1 MKKTLSLAAI
11 AAALAVGATD
21 YFVDIDAGSDAAA
34 GTSPATAW
42 KTLARTAMNGDV
54 KPGDVVRL
62 KRGGIW
68 RESLLPVSGEPG
80 RPVTY
85 TWYGKGP
92 KPIIQRSLDRSR
104 PEDWEPVGDGLWAT
118 KRLAPTV
125 KEQFWDGTAIS
136 VPWNCSFQN
145 GYKGSV
151 KTVEEAG
158 RRFVRVKLD
167 KKAESIAACYLQ
179 LWGPKVPN
187 LPDAAILRMKV
198 RSTKPFRLKTLRIS
212 LNRLPW
218 TAALTGQVKQNSP
231 EIGPDWQDLEV
242 LLEGSGAPDGSWFH
256 FSIGD
261 VMPEGATFDFIPVGL
276 WHAEVDK
283 TAIIPRDVGIFICN
297 HGEKWGVKKWL
308 NPDWQSKNPSA
319 VKLEQDLD
327 YWYDPEEMRVTV
339 KYPRNPGEAF
349 DSIELALTTHAV
361 MEGGRHDVVYD
372 GLCVR
377 YAAAHG
383 FGGGNTA
390 NLVIRNCD
398 IYWIGGGLQF
408 WRRHEK
414 TGKIIYP
421 VRFGNGIEF
430 WGGCTN
436 NLVERNRLWEVYDA
450 ALTNQGRKDD
460 EVDITWRDN
469 VIWNSEYSFEYWNAK
484 LTRNVQFVHNTC
496 VDAGYGWAHA
506 QRPNPNGA
514 HLMYYHNRAATT
526 NFVVRDNLFIRA
538 TEWTARSGLDWR
550 YGLKHDHNIVWNEGK
565 VPVIRWLE
573 GKSCGLLGWDAYRAL
588 GFDPNGT
595 FALPKFVNEAKRDY
609 RLALGSAGKGAA
621 SDGTDVGARDM
632 PGLDVDQ
639 SLQGK

>member
-1 MKKTLSLAAI
+1 MDNGK
-11 AAALAVGATD
+11 AL
-21 YFVDIDAGSDAAA
+21 
-34 GTSPATAW
+34 
-42 KTLARTAMNGDV
+42 
-54 KPGDVVRL
+54 L
-62 KRGGIW
+62 KSRI
-68 RESLLPVSGEPG
+68 
-80 RPVTY
+80 TY
-85 TWYGKGP
+85 EWA
-92 KPIIQRSLDRSR
+92 R
-104 PEDWEPVGDGLWAT
+104 PEDWTKVGDNMWST
-118 KRLAPTV
+118 RRCAPEL
-125 KEQFWDGTAIS
+125 KEQI
-136 VPWNCSFQN
+136 WNGSAVAQNWGSSFQN
-145 GYKGSV
+145 GLKGSV
-151 KTVEEAG
+151 NIMEENG
-158 RRFVRVKLD
+158 QKFVRVTLD
-167 KKAESIAACYLQ
+167 SKPAAQPHYLQ
-179 LWGPKVPN
+179 LWGPHVPN
-187 LPDAAILRMKV
+187 LPSTAILKMKV
-198 RSTKPFRLKTLRIS
+198 RSSKPFKLKTLSLS
-212 LNRLPW
+212 LNVPPW
-218 TAALTGQVKQNSP
+218 TTALTGTAKAKDP
-231 EIGPDWQDLEV
+231 RAEIGTEWSTV
-242 LLEGSGAPDGSWFH
+242 VTMLEGKGDPKGAWLH

-261 VMPEGATFDFIPVGL
+261 VMPEGATFDFIPVGIWRTEL
-276 WHAEVDK
+276 DRSA
-283 TAIIPRDVGIFICN
+283 AIPRDVGIFICN

-414 TGKIIYP
+414 TGKILYP

-550 YGLKHDHNIVWNEGK
+550 YGLKHDHNIVWNEGN
-565 VPVIRWLE
+565 VPVMRWLE
-573 GKSCGLLGWDAYRAL
+573 GKSCGLLDWDAYRAL

-609 RLALGSAGKGAA
+609 RLAPGSVGKGAA
-621 SDGTDVGARDM
+621 SDDTDVGARDM